1 MDNSE
6 VLIHSFAASYIRCN
20 FSGSSAKRAMKDY
33 GNFILGLKFKQVLA
47 ANPTVK
53 SRFESKLK
61 GGDEFPDF
69 MTNVDNNFPDY
80 INEGNERKEKSA
92 GQCSDKQVIFT
103 VALFSAAYYM
113 LYQSGTQPWLDLMKP
128 YHKFRGQIFGKMD
141 LSMGQKIYN
150 SLANKWQGAI
160 RNIAWANSLVWSGW
174 LGSILT
180 SIGMCIAYCIRYIE
194 VIFKNV
200 ENLMADAK
208 DEMDQGKI
216 ASMKRY
222 VKRDVFGK
230 TDPQSKA
237 ENLQQQIAIGKT
249 VVKVLYT
256 LRNLPVSAARPL
268 CTWLFLP
275 TWGIMATCVPGYLV
289 GIPGK
294 LLRKKWGSS
303 NREMCRDKLRAFS
316 QFLAGFV
323 AVQAATSIE
332 PSNADSASEKMRVI
346 DDGIAN
352 MGQAAAK
359 IHQRNK
365 MDDQK
370 KYDKVK
376 EHFATAKTVLDTLQ
390 PILNQS
396 VSPWKMISPIVTMVN
411 LFNTPKK
418 RSELR
423 KKLKDVAKGGKLS
436 EEEALQEVIG
446 IVGEDNE
453 ELETLERNIELLCAK
468 TGSVNVKDLEKA
480 IRGEKFW
487 YDPSTNEIKWDKPP
501 ELDDVQTKRKL
512 YKAFIDGVLEEKK
525 AEKIRSAPN
534 RKPQKKPQPKNQ
546 NNQTNKC
553 DDSLKIG
560 YNASIKGNV
569 CKIDTM
575 KAIIKSKNKWDEFQQ
590 KHKSPKK
597 KDYVEYLVEL
607 YKKQPGALQTP
618 PAAQQTPAAPAA
630 QPVVQTPT
638 QQQAARRSSQ
648 SKRERRARARN
659 RSRQLRYSVN
669 GDDGDEDYIQ
679 DPEDEDDE

>member
-6 VLIHSFAASYIRCN
+6 VLIHSFAASYIRSN

-80 INEGNERKEKSA
+80 INEGDERKEKSA

-103 VALFSAAYYM
+103 VAVFSAAYYM
-113 LYQSGTQPWLDLMKP
+113 LYQSGTQPWLNLMKP
-128 YHKFRGQIFGKMD
+128 YNEMD

-160 RNIAWANSLVWSGW
+160 RGIAWAFGAGPDSLPHNLTHGW

-180 SIGMCIAYCIRYIE
+180 SIGMCIAYCIQYIE
-194 VIFKNV
+194 RIFKNV

-222 VKRDVFGK
+222 IKRDVFGK
-230 TDPQSKA
+230 TDPQSKV
-237 ENLQQQIAIGKT
+237 ENLQQQIQIAKT

-256 LRNLPVSAARPL
+256 LRNLPFIAARPL

-294 LLRKKWGSS
+294 LLRKQWGSS

-332 PSNADSASEKMRVI
+332 PSNTDSASEKMRVI

-359 IHQRNK
+359 LHQRNK

-376 EHFATAKTVLDTLQ
+376 EHFATAKTVLETLQ

-453 ELETLERNIELLCAK
+453 ELEKLERNIELLCAK

-501 ELDDVQTKRKL
+501 ELDDIQTKRKL

-525 AEKIRSAPN
+525 AEKRRSAPK
-534 RKPQKKPQPKNQ
+534 RKSRKKPQPKNQ

-597 KDYVEYLVEL
+597 KDYVKYLVEL

-618 PAAQQTPAAPAA
+618 LAQQTPAAPAA

-638 QQQAARRSSQ
+638 PQQAARRSSR

-659 RSRQLRYSVN
+659 RSRQLRYE
-669 GDDGDEDYIQ
+669 DDGEYNP